1 MTKVKTKEIPVGGSF
16 ELGGKTYKCVMQR
29 EEHQDSCLGCAFY
42 AEPFNKLDC
51 DEIEGLPECAQIFR
65 VDENDVIFV
74 EQ

>member
-29 EEHQDSCLGCAFY
+29 EELIGSCVGCAFY
-42 AEPFNKLDC
+42 REPFIKVDC
-51 DEIEGLPECAQIFR
+51 DDIEGLPECSAIFR
-65 VDENDVIFV
+65 EDEIDVIFV